1 MSIREA
7 TVGLLSGGGPSG
19 SVVVV
24 VGVVFGCT
32 STYFLL
38 VSKKASGLSVGGIGA
53 YAWRGRPSGRVVVG
67 RSCLLAGVNLQN
79 HASFM
84 GTEHS
89 GTTNCR
95 HAIPITLTTH

>member
-53 YAWRGRPSGRVVVG
+53 YA
-67 RSCLLAGVNLQN
+67 
-79 HASFM
+79 
-84 GTEHS
+84 
-89 GTTNCR
+89 
-95 HAIPITLTTH
+95 

>member
-38 VSKKASGLSVGGIGA
+38 VSKKASGLSVGGIGGA
-53 YAWRGRPSGRVVVG
+53 YARREGGGGWSE
-67 RSCLLAGVNLQN
+67 L
-79 HASFM
+79 SF
-84 GTEHS
+84 GWCESSESRFFHGNRTFWD
-89 GTTNCR
+89 N
-95 HAIPITLTTH
+95 

>member
-7 TVGLLSGGGPSG
+7 TVGSG

-38 VSKKASGLSVGGIGA
+38 VSKKASGLSVGGIGGA
-53 YAWRGRPSGRVVVG
+53 YARREGGGGWSE
-67 RSCLLAGVNLQN
+67 L
-79 HASFM
+79 SF
-84 GTEHS
+84 GWCESSESRFFHGNRTF
-89 GTTNCR
+89 GTTN
-95 HAIPITLTTH
+95 